1 MTDQLRTCGTC
12 GHSCGHRAK
21 LYGCVYDYVPCLLHG
36 TFEHEESSCS
46 DWELSTGTPA
56 PSSGLAMR
64 SMSVSHGFP
73 TDARHNIECEYR
85 QGLANVDA
93 RRTDLNEVLVARD
106 LAEMYQD
113 LFGEALQAY
122 NAKQKRDDRRI
133 EDYLQK
139 IRASKQEKPVYE
151 MVVQIGN
158 KDTNPATDEANRIGS
173 SVIYRDFL
181 EAWQKRFP
189 QLAVQEAAIHVDEA
203 TPHLHVCYVPVSRG
217 NKRGLET
224 KNSLS
229 GAYKQMGY
237 QDVREANQV
246 MFEMLQDVASRH
258 GIDRLDMGCHRARLN
273 LRDYKALANTIE
285 AEGVYPYRDNPA
297 LVNLLRKQNELI
309 EELIQENERCVAT
322 IDALCAGVDDV
333 GLLGQGIARLREEA
347 VHAKEASETPSPT
360 REAARSAVN
369 GFKTMVAEIP
379 QWWRDNLV
387 NPVSEALRSD
397 IEVIER

>member
-1 MTDQLRTCGTC
+1 MSVCNSQ
-12 GHSCGHRAK
+12 AI
-21 LYGCVYDYVPCLLHG
+21 
-36 TFEHEESSCS
+36 
-46 DWELSTGTPA
+46 
-56 PSSGLAMR
+56 R

-73 TDARHNIECEYR
+73 NDARHNVEREYR

-106 LAEMYQD
+106 LAEVYQE
-113 LFGEALQAY
+113 LFGEALQEY

-139 IRASKQEKPVYE
+139 IKASKQEKPVYE

-181 EAWQKRFP
+181 EAWEKRFP
-189 QLAVQEAAIHVDEA
+189 QLAVQEAAIHMDEA
-203 TPHLHVCYVPVSRG
+203 TPHLHVCYVPVSRA

-237 QDVREANQV
+237 QDVREANQA
-246 MFEMLQDVASRH
+246 MFDLLQEVAERH
-258 GIDRLDMGCHRARLN
+258 GIERLDMGCHRARLD
-273 LRDYKALANTIE
+273 LRDFKALASTME
-285 AEGVYPYRDNPA
+285 AERVYPYRDNPA
-297 LVNLLRKQNELI
+297 LVNLLQKQNDLI

-333 GLLGQGIARLREEA
+333 GRLGQGMNRLRE
-347 VHAKEASETPSPT
+347 
-360 REAARSAVN
+360 EAARSAVS
-369 GFKTMVAEIP
+369 GFKAMVREMP
-379 QWWRDNLV
+379 QWWRENLINV
-387 NPVSEALRSD
+387 AQEQRMAS
-397 IEVIER
+397 

>member
-1 MTDQLRTCGTC
+1 M
-12 GHSCGHRAK
+12 
-21 LYGCVYDYVPCLLHG
+21 
-36 TFEHEESSCS
+36 
-46 DWELSTGTPA
+46 
-56 PSSGLAMR
+56 AMQ

-73 TDARHNIECEYR
+73 NDARHNVEREYR

-113 LFGEALQAY
+113 LFGEALQEY
-122 NAKQKRDDRRI
+122 NANQKRDDRRI

-139 IRASKQEKPVYE
+139 IKASKQEKPVYE

-189 QLAVQEAAIHVDEA
+189 QLAVQEAAIHMDEA

-237 QDVREANQV
+237 QDVREANQA
-246 MFEMLQDVASRH
+246 MFDLLQEVAERH
-258 GIDRLDMGCHRARLN
+258 GIERLDMGCHRARLD
-273 LRDYKALANTIE
+273 LRDFKALASTMD
-285 AEGVYPYRDNPA
+285 AERVYPYRDNPA
-297 LVNLLRKQNELI
+297 LVNLLQKQNDLI
-309 EELIQENERCVAT
+309 EELIQDNERCVAT

-333 GLLGQGIARLREEA
+333 GRLGQGMNRLREEA
-347 VHAKEASETPSPT
+347 AHAKAASEAMNP
-360 REAARSAVN
+360 RFEAARSAVS
-369 GFKTMVAEIP
+369 GFKAMVREIP
-379 QWWRDNLV
+379 QWWRENLI
-387 NPVSEALRSD
+387 NPVSEALRSAREGIHGRMGSAAGVSLREEAAASRRASQELQQRKAGRD
-397 IEVIER
+397 GRESGSRGAR